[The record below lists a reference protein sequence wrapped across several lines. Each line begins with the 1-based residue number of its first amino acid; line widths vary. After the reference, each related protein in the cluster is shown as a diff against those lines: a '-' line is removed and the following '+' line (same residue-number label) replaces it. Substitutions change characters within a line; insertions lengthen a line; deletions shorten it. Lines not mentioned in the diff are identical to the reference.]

1 MLIGIKPPSPVSP
14 GTPTCLAIVIASLVP
29 RKNKSPTIKME
40 KVMFTETLVP
50 IYQCTRGHA
59 KDVSNHYTD
68 SREGEKFQY
77 IYL

>member
-1 MLIGIKPPSPVSP
+1 
-14 GTPTCLAIVIASLVP
+14 
-29 RKNKSPTIKME
+29 
-40 KVMFTETLVP
+40 MFTETLVP